1 MSDSQISL
9 YRRENEARFSGPEQ
23 GNHVCIT
30 CKREMV
36 EQFTDLWYVDGRRI
50 SDGPLDAPRG
60 EKCCSRRCLSQYVYD
75 TAPEDVKSLMRS
87 FALVVNEWS
96 EAVRLR
102 RSDRSLNLDWALRHS
117 YLTHLMPRL
126 NLEVADDAMEDFAEE
141 LIGRD
146 AVLGT
151 DDPPRWYMDAIT
163 PVAPAK
169 PVEFVHLG
177 LEKIPIS
184 NIPGPRLSYRESMI
198 DAGRKHLLGGGE

>member
-1 MSDSQISL
+1 MTGSNYPAGVSQRDITHLCQPGEDRTS
-9 YRRENEARFSGPEQ
+9 AMI
-23 GNHVCIT
+23 CIT

-36 EQFTDLWYVDGRRI
+36 EQWTDLWYVDGRRI

-60 EKCCSRRCLSQYVYD
+60 EKCCSRRCLSQYIYD

-87 FALVVNEWS
+87 FAVVVNEWS

-146 AVLGT
+146 AAIGQS
-151 DDPPRWYMDAIT
+151 DPPQWYMDAT
-163 PVAPAK
+163 SPAK
-169 PVEFVHLG
+169 LTVVRAADVQMVVEG
-177 LEKIPIS
+177 YGI
-184 NIPGPRLSYRESMI
+184 
-198 DAGRKHLLGGGE
+198 

>member
-1 MSDSQISL
+1 MTSVRFVPKERYTNSAVSL
-9 YRRENEARFSGPEQ
+9 SVEAYSALICP
-23 GNHVCIT
+23 T
-30 CKREMV
+30 CKREMFERWSGLWFV
-36 EQFTDLWYVDGRRI
+36 EDRRM
-50 SDGPLDAPRG
+50 GGEPLDAPMG
-60 EKCCSRRCLSQYVYD
+60 EKCCSRSCLSQYVYD

-146 AVLGT
+146 AAIGA
-151 DDPPRWYMDAIT
+151 DDPPAWYMDAIT
-163 PVAPAK
+163 PVVPAK

-177 LEKIPIS
+177 I
-184 NIPGPRLSYRESMI
+184 
-198 DAGRKHLLGGGE
+198 GGGL